1 MVLALTGCKSEAAPG
16 GADAAT
22 SQQAAAAAT
31 APGTT
36 ANDPGRAPSRGFSD
50 RIAWRTVDD
59 ARSQAAAAGS
69 PMMVLVHA
77 SWCGRCKELA
87 PAFAEDEVV
96 KASEGLVMVNID
108 QDEHPESLTTFA
120 PDGKYVPRVLF
131 FGPDGAL
138 LDEIVN
144 PRSPKFPHYYSFGA
158 KRELVAAMRRA
169 GTEARTPSR

>member
-22 SQQAAAAAT
+22 SQRAAAAA
-31 APGTT
+31 PPRGRPH
-36 ANDPGRAPSRGFSD
+36 DPGRAPSRGFSD

-96 KASEGLVMVNID
+96 KASEGLVMVTID

-144 PRSPKFPHYYSFGA
+144 PLSQ
-158 KRELVAAMRRA
+158 
-169 GTEARTPSR
+169 TTTTPSVPNVNSSRPCVARAPRPALQ

>member
-1 MVLALTGCKSEAAPG
+1 MPTL
-16 GADAAT
+16 
-22 SQQAAAAAT
+22 
-31 APGTT
+31 
-36 ANDPGRAPSRGFSD
+36 
-50 RIAWRTVDD
+50 
-59 ARSQAAAAGS
+59 
-69 PMMVLVHA
+69 
-77 SWCGRCKELA
+77 
-87 PAFAEDEVV
+87 EVV

-138 LDEIVN
+138 LDEIVI